1 MIFSVHNYS
10 RKNFSSMKN
19 CCFGWMY
26 RNDMNSGEI
35 FEPSTVQD
43 RIDVNAESTTCV
55 PVIFDCINR
64 EFIWCDMT
72 YNILTNISNTI
83 ENGSNKVIEIVKA
96 IIDIGRPNLYDLI
109 VLNACAR
116 GNLVSDPKTADIIFS
131 NDQHII
137 EDNDSARFVT
147 AYDTDYYVSNM
158 M

>member
-1 MIFSVHNYS
+1 
-10 RKNFSSMKN
+10 
-19 CCFGWMY
+19 
-26 RNDMNSGEI
+26 
-35 FEPSTVQD
+35 
-43 RIDVNAESTTCV
+43 
-55 PVIFDCINR
+55 
-64 EFIWCDMT
+64 MT
-72 YNILTNISNTI
+72 YDILANISNTI

-137 EDNDSARFVT
+137 EDNDSARFIT